1 VTVTRGILIA
11 AVLAAL
17 PGTAGAQAGDLR
29 SRLEARGLPDSLVR
43 TVVAVAD
50 GAGARGLPT
59 GAIADKAIEGW
70 AKHVPAPRIA
80 AVLDDFAR
88 RLERG
93 REAVRGAGL
102 ERPPDGTVVAAA
114 DALGRG
120 VSEAQIHQIVNAA
133 HDGSVAAAG
142 ISVATALAAQGM
154 ELELAIQVVVEAARR
169 GRAMSDILDLPAL
182 ANALRAQGMSARSV
196 GERLLSDNAFSRGA
210 TDAATRAGSGLRPR
224 DIPPDRRPGRDW
236 RPTTRRP

>member
-1 VTVTRGILIA
+1 
-11 AVLAAL
+11 
-17 PGTAGAQAGDLR
+17 
-29 SRLEARGLPDSLVR
+29 
-43 TVVAVAD
+43 
-50 GAGARGLPT
+50 
-59 GAIADKAIEGW
+59 
-70 AKHVPAPRIA
+70 
-80 AVLDDFAR
+80 
-88 RLERG
+88 
-93 REAVRGAGL
+93 
-102 ERPPDGTVVAAA
+102 
-114 DALGRG
+114 
-120 VSEAQIHQIVNAA
+120 
-133 HDGSVAAAG
+133 
-142 ISVATALAAQGM
+142 M